1 MKKKFLWHSFI
12 TGVLSAVLILGIIG
26 SAAAT
31 VGKQMVTV
39 DYNDIKVTLNGQA
52 VNLVDANGTS
62 VEPFAINGTT
72 YLPVRAVASA
82 LGLDVGWDP
91 LTSTVL
97 LSSSKQ
103 VEAESKN
110 DLIMDACGVQ
120 VYFIGFSA
128 PESEY
133 KKGYYI
139 NLKIVNNGEKEY
151 TVQSRNLSVNGIM
164 ADSIFSSSVMPGKTA
179 IDQIWV
185 YNTEA
190 KGITLPITSA
200 EFNLHLFDSKT
211 YDTAYDSDLIK
222 VE

>member
-1 MKKKFLWHSFI
+1 MKKKYLLHGFTAGILV
-12 TGVLSAVLILGIIG
+12 TVLILGVIG

-31 VGKQMVTV
+31 VGRQTVEV

-52 VNLVDANGTS
+52 VNLIDANGTP

-72 YLPVRAVASA
+72 YLPVRAVAST

-91 LTSTVL
+91 LTNTVL

-103 VEAESKN
+103 VASETKN

-120 VYFIGFSA
+120 VYFTGFSA

-151 TVQSRNLSVNGIM
+151 TVQDRNLSVNGIM
-164 ADSIFSSSVMPGKTA
+164 ADSIFSTSIMPGKTA
-179 IDQIWV
+179 VDKIWV
-185 YNTEA
+185 YNTET